1 MKYAL
6 IIMIRN
12 EIEGITQLFDQIPFD
27 KFDEVVAIDGMSN
40 DGSVEFLE
48 SKGIK
53 VVVQTI
59 NGRGQA
65 FRDAFDNTCSDV
77 LVFFGP
83 DGNENP
89 KDIARFIQEFEKNKH
104 TGMVVA
110 RRLGSGAV
118 NKEDFKIFKPR
129 KWVNIAFNVMA
140 NIFWNSDNYVY
151 DTINGFRAITRKT
164 WNVLSIDANGY
175 TVEYQSTIRCFKNNI
190 SIVEFHTNEM
200 YRIGN
205 KKGLPAFHT
214 GMMFV
219 KLFICEV
226 LLSIR
231 SFFGDKKTIS
241 LK

>member
-1 MKYAL
+1 
-6 IIMIRN
+6 MIRD
-12 EIEGITQLFDQIPFD
+12 EIDGIIQLFDQIPFD

-129 KWVNIAFNVMA
+129 KWVNIAFNSMA
-140 NIFWNSDNYVY
+140 NFLWNRNSYVY

-164 WNVLSIDANGY
+164 WNEIEIDTNGY
-175 TVEYQSTIRCFKNNI
+175 TVEYQSTIRCFKKNI
-190 SIVEFHTNEM
+190 KIVEFPTIELQ
-200 YRIGN
+200 RIDSN
-205 KKGLPAFHT
+205 KGSPAFHT
-214 GMMFV
+214 GIAFI
-219 KLFICEV
+219 KLFLYEIFV
-226 LLSIR
+226 SIM
-231 SFFGDKKTIS
+231 ST
-241 LK
+241 LKIK